1 MSDEEVQRV
10 TDAIAEIEHIADPEA
25 RVRAKSLVMSQQVKR
40 NKEWAAERR
49 EMILKL
55 HDEEG
60 LSYRKIAERLGCTLS
75 VVQDVFRGYT
85 GSGSHRPKM
94 PPQEGSTS
102 TDRSGPGA

>member
-10 TDAIAEIEHIADPEA
+10 SDAIADIERIADPEA

-40 NKEWAAERR
+40 NKEWSEERR
-49 EMILKL
+49 QMILKL

-60 LSYRKIAERLGCTLS
+60 LSYRKIAKRLGCTLS

-85 GSGSHRPKM
+85 GSGTHRPKEQ
-94 PPQEGSTS
+94 PEGEQG
-102 TDRSGPGA
+102 DGATGD